1 MSGRVAT
8 SSRDGVLEVT
18 FENARRRNALSRSL
32 LTALSRAI
40 DDARAGDVRAVVLA
54 GAGDGFSA
62 GADLA
67 DLKGTID
74 DRAVDDA
81 IEGAAASIRDC
92 AVPVIAAVEGPCI
105 GGALEVALNCDA
117 IVAAEGAYFALP
129 ATHLG
134 LLYNPRSVARLRLR
148 LNPAALRW
156 LLLLGERIDAGTG
169 AAMGLVARVVREG
182 TARAEA
188 RALAERVSARSPRA
202 VAATKTL
209 LNEFERGCAQLDEWE
224 RVRLDILA
232 STERRE
238 RIKRRR
244 RAWGWRDRLARIA
257 RMTNGREP
265 MK

>member
-1 MSGRVAT
+1 MSGHVAT
-8 SSRDGVLEVT
+8 SSHDGVLEVT

-32 LTALSRAI
+32 VSALGRAI
-40 DDARAGDVRAVVLA
+40 DDARAGDFRAVVLA

-81 IEGAAASIRDC
+81 IQGVAVSIRDC
-92 AVPVIAAVEGPCI
+92 TVPVIAAVEGPCI
-105 GGALEVALNCDA
+105 GGALELALSCDA
-117 IVAAEGAYFALP
+117 IVAAEGACFSLP

-134 LLYNPRSVARLRLR
+134 LLYDPRAVARLRLR

-156 LLLLGERIDAGTG
+156 LLLLGEPIDANTG
-169 AAMGLVARVVREG
+169 AVMGLVARVVREG

-188 RALAERVSARSPRA
+188 RALTERVSARAPRA
-202 VAATKTL
+202 VAATKKL
-209 LNEFERGCAQLDEWE
+209 LDELERGCAGLDEWE
-224 RVRLDILA
+224 RVRLAILD

-238 RIKRRR
+238 RVEQAKVRM
-244 RAWGWRDRLARIA
+244 GLA
-257 RMTNGREP
+257 
-265 MK
+265 

>member
-8 SSRDGVLEVT
+8 SSHDSVLEVT

-32 LTALSRAI
+32 LSTLSRAI
-40 DDARAGDVRAVVLA
+40 DDACAGDVRAVVLA

-67 DLKGTID
+67 DLTGTID

-81 IEGAAASIRDC
+81 IQGASLSIRDC

-105 GGALEVALNCDA
+105 GGALELALSCDA

-134 LLYNPRSVARLRLR
+134 LLYDPRAVARLRHR
-148 LNPAALRW
+148 LSPAALRW
-156 LLLLGERIDAGTG
+156 LLLLGEQIDARTG
-169 AAMGLVARVVREG
+169 AAMGLVARVVRAG

-188 RALAERVSARSPRA
+188 RALAERVSARSPHA

-209 LNEFERGCAQLDEWE
+209 LNEFEQGCARLDEWE
-224 RVRLDILA
+224 RVRLDILD
-232 STERRE
+232 SMERRE
-238 RIKRRR
+238 RVEQAKV
-244 RAWGWRDRLARIA
+244 RLGLA
-257 RMTNGREP
+257 
-265 MK
+265 

>member
-8 SSRDGVLEVT
+8 SSHDGVLEVT

-32 LTALSRAI
+32 LSALSRAI
-40 DDARAGDVRAVVLA
+40 DDARAGDVRAVVVA

-81 IEGAAASIRDC
+81 IDC
-92 AVPVIAAVEGPCI
+92 AVASVRECPVPVIAAVEGPCI
-105 GGALEVALNCDA
+105 GGALDVALNCDA

-134 LLYNPRSVARLRLR
+134 LLYDPRAVARLRLR

-156 LLLLGERIDAGTG
+156 LLLLGERIDARAG
-169 AAMGLVARVVREG
+169 AAMGLVARVVRDG
-182 TARAEA
+182 TARKEA
-188 RALAERVSARSPRA
+188 RALAERVSARSPHV
-202 VAATKTL
+202 VAATKKL
-209 LNEFERGCAQLDEWE
+209 LNEFERGCARLDEWD

-238 RIKRRR
+238 RVEQAKLRR
-244 RAWGWRDRLARIA
+244 GLA
-257 RMTNGREP
+257 
-265 MK
+265 